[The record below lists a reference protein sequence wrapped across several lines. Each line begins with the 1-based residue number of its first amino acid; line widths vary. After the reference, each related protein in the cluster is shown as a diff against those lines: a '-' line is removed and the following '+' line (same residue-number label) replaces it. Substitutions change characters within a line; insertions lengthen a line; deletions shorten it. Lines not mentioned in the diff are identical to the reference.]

1 MSTRSTSLRV
11 THRALAALL
20 LAAGTGAVMAQE
32 VAWDPVQA
40 PTASSL
46 SRTEVRA
53 DLAVWR
59 QAGFTGSEADLNATP
74 EQQQRLAEYQQLRS
88 GPAFAAAVERLQ
100 QQDAARATRT
110 ASHGSVNDTH

>member
-32 VAWDPVQA
+32 VAWDPVQV
-40 PTASSL
+40 PTASSQ

-53 DLAVWR
+53 DLALWR

-74 EQQQRLAEYQQLRS
+74 EQQQRLADYQQLRS